1 MSRRVFFRDNEAQGF
16 STYGLLLDTLFRQLK
31 AVGVAG
37 YFPYEYQEDMR
48 CGYAELVSFFGEEFG
63 RLAEQEGDTSNLS
76 ILSKHASLRGLL
88 LEKYRK
94 DNERYLAARNSLSIK
109 SLKKAEE
116 VNEPSWDKLYASAEA
131 EDARREEGIRD
142 SGEGKHDS
150 AVVNSFLAAINGA
163 HAVDDSSAP
172 VYVED
177 DEEPVGGYFSDEDG
191 EYSSELPEDD
201 EDEYDEEDSS
211 ELPDDDEEG
220 EEYNE
225 DSLELPDDDEEDSS
239 ELPEDDDEE
248 YSSEL
253 PDDDDEYS
261 SELLDDDEEDSSELP
276 DDDEYDEDSSEL
288 PEDGDEDYSEL
299 PDDEEDGEDGLSE
312 LPEDDDDE
320 YSSELPDDEEDGE
333 DDFSELPGDDDDE
346 GYSSEL
352 PEDDDEE
359 DSSELPDDDEY
370 DDEDSSEL
378 PDDDDYDE
386 EDSSELP
393 DDDDEYDEDSS
404 ELPDDDDDEY
414 DEDSSELPDDDDEY
428 DEDFSELPADDDDE
442 YDEEDSSELP
452 DDDDED
458 SSELPPDAEAGYSPK
473 LSAERVVPN
482 PRVYVAPVVSN
493 MVVRPSYARG
503 IPGRETQEAV
513 LDMMDRL
520 ANNIKGWFSRL

>member
-31 AVGVAG
+31 TVGVAG

-76 ILSKHASLRGLL
+76 ILSKHVSLRGML

-131 EDARREEGIRD
+131 EDARGEEGIKG
-142 SGEGKHDS
+142 SGEGKPDS

-172 VYVED
+172 AYVED
-177 DEEPVGGYFSDEDG
+177 DEEPVGGYFSDED
-191 EYSSELPEDD
+191 
-201 EDEYDEEDSS
+201 
-211 ELPDDDEEG
+211 
-220 EEYNE
+220 
-225 DSLELPDDDEEDSS
+225 
-239 ELPEDDDEE
+239 EE

-253 PDDDDEYS
+253 PDDDDEEYS
-261 SELLDDDEEDSSELP
+261 SELPEDDDEYSSELPDDDDDGDSSELSE

-288 PEDGDEDYSEL
+288 PEDDEEYGEDSSELPEDDDEYDEDSSEL
-299 PDDEEDGEDGLSE
+299 PDDDEEGYSSELPEDDEDGEDGLSE
-312 LPEDDDDE
+312 FP
-320 YSSELPDDEEDGE
+320 
-333 DDFSELPGDDDDE
+333 DDDDE

-352 PEDDDEE
+352 PEDDDEDSSELPEDDDDE
-359 DSSELPDDDEY
+359 DSSELPADDDDEY

-378 PDDDDYDE
+378 PEDDDDDYD
-386 EDSSELP
+386 
-393 DDDDEYDEDSS
+393 DEDSS
-404 ELPDDDDDEY
+404 ELP
-414 DEDSSELPDDDDEY
+414 
-428 DEDFSELPADDDDE
+428 DDE

-452 DDDDED
+452 DDED
-458 SSELPPDAEAGYSPK
+458 SLELPAGYSSNLPAGRAVSK
-473 LSAERVVPN
+473 

>member
-31 AVGVAG
+31 TVGVAG

-76 ILSKHASLRGLL
+76 ILSKHVSLRGML

-131 EDARREEGIRD
+131 EDARGEEGIED
-142 SGEGKHDS
+142 SGEGKPDS

-172 VYVED
+172 AYVED
-177 DEEPVGGYFSDEDG
+177 DEEPVGGYFSDEDE
-191 EYSSELPEDD
+191 EYP
-201 EDEYDEEDSS
+201 S
-211 ELPDDDEEG
+211 ELPDDD
-220 EEYNE
+220 
-225 DSLELPDDDEEDSS
+225 DD
-239 ELPEDDDEE
+239 E

-253 PDDDDEYS
+253 PDDDDEEYS
-261 SELLDDDEEDSSELP
+261 SELPEDDDEYSSELPDDDDDGDSSELSE

-288 PEDGDEDYSEL
+288 PED
-299 PDDEEDGEDGLSE
+299 DEEYGEDSSE
-312 LPEDDDDE
+312 LPEDDDEYDE
-320 YSSELPDDEEDGE
+320 DSSELPDDDE
-333 DDFSELPGDDDDE
+333 E

-352 PEDDDEE
+352 PEDDEDGEDSLSEFLDDDDDDE
-359 DSSELPDDDEY
+359 DSSELPEDDDDEDSSELPEDDDDEDSSELPADDDDEY

-378 PDDDDYDE
+378 PEDDDDDYDE

-393 DDDDEYDEDSS
+393 DD
-404 ELPDDDDDEY
+404 
-414 DEDSSELPDDDDEY
+414 
-428 DEDFSELPADDDDE
+428 E

-452 DDDDED
+452 DDED
-458 SSELPPDAEAGYSPK
+458 SSELPAGYSSNLPAGRAVSK
-473 LSAERVVPN
+473 

>member
-31 AVGVAG
+31 TVGVAG

-76 ILSKHASLRGLL
+76 ILSKHVSLRGML

-131 EDARREEGIRD
+131 EDARGEEGIKD
-142 SGEGKHDS
+142 SGEGKLDS

-172 VYVED
+172 AYVED
-177 DEEPVGGYFSDEDG
+177 DEEPVGGYFSDEDE
-191 EYSSELPEDD
+191 EY
-201 EDEYDEEDSS
+201 SS
-211 ELPDDDEEG
+211 ELPDDD
-220 EEYNE
+220 
-225 DSLELPDDDEEDSS
+225 DDEYSS
-239 ELPEDDDEE
+239 ELPDDDDEE

-253 PDDDDEYS
+253 PDDDEYS
-261 SELLDDDEEDSSELP
+261 SELSEDDDEYSSELP

-288 PEDGDEDYSEL
+288 PEDEEERYS
-299 PDDEEDGEDGLSE
+299 SE
-312 LPEDDDDE
+312 LPEDD
-320 YSSELPDDEEDGE
+320 EDGE
-333 DDFSELPGDDDDE
+333 DNLSEFPDDE

-352 PEDDDEE
+352 PEDDEGDPSELPEDDDDE
-359 DSSELPDDDEY
+359 DSSELPEDDDDEDSSELPADDDDEY

-378 PDDDDYDE
+378 PEDDDDDYDE

-393 DDDDEYDEDSS
+393 DD
-404 ELPDDDDDEY
+404 
-414 DEDSSELPDDDDEY
+414 
-428 DEDFSELPADDDDE
+428 E

-452 DDDDED
+452 DDED
-458 SSELPPDAEAGYSPK
+458 SSELPAGYSSNLPAGRAVSK
-473 LSAERVVPN
+473 

>member
-31 AVGVAG
+31 TVGVAG

-76 ILSKHASLRGLL
+76 ILSKHVSLRGML

-131 EDARREEGIRD
+131 EDARGEEGIKD
-142 SGEGKHDS
+142 SDEGKPDS

-163 HAVDDSSAP
+163 HAVDASSAP
-172 VYVED
+172 AYVED
-177 DEEPVGGYFSDEDG
+177 DEEPVGGYFSDEDE
-191 EYSSELPEDD
+191 EYSSELPD
-201 EDEYDEEDSS
+201 
-211 ELPDDDEEG
+211 
-220 EEYNE
+220 
-225 DSLELPDDDEEDSS
+225 
-239 ELPEDDDEE
+239 DDDEE

-253 PDDDDEYS
+253 PDDDDEEY
-261 SELLDDDEEDSSELP
+261 SSELP
-276 DDDEYDEDSSEL
+276 DDDDEEYS
-288 PEDGDEDYSEL
+288 SEL
-299 PDDEEDGEDGLSE
+299 PDDDDEEYSSE
-312 LPEDDDDE
+312 LPDDDDDGDSLELSEDDDE
-320 YSSELPDDEEDGE
+320 YSSELPDDDDEDS
-333 DDFSELPGDDDDE
+333 SELPDDDDDE

-352 PEDDDEE
+352 LEDDEGDP
-359 DSSELPDDDEY
+359 SELPED

-378 PDDDDYDE
+378 PEDDEGDPSEFPADDDDDYDE

-393 DDDDEYDEDSS
+393 DDEDSS
-404 ELPDDDDDEY
+404 ELP
-414 DEDSSELPDDDDEY
+414 
-428 DEDFSELPADDDDE
+428 DDE

-452 DDDDED
+452 DDEYDEEDSSELPDDED
-458 SSELPPDAEAGYSPK
+458 SSELPAGYSSNLP
-473 LSAERVVPN
+473 AGRVVSK
-482 PRVYVAPVVSN
+482 PRVYAAPVVSN

>member
-31 AVGVAG
+31 TVGVAG

-63 RLAEQEGDTSNLS
+63 RLAEQEGDASNLS
-76 ILSKHASLRGLL
+76 ILSKHVSLRGML

-131 EDARREEGIRD
+131 EDARGEEGIKG
-142 SGEGKHDS
+142 SGEGKPDS

-172 VYVED
+172 AYVED
-177 DEEPVGGYFSDEDG
+177 DEEPVGGYFSDEDE
-191 EYSSELPEDD
+191 EYSSELPD
-201 EDEYDEEDSS
+201 
-211 ELPDDDEEG
+211 
-220 EEYNE
+220 
-225 DSLELPDDDEEDSS
+225 
-239 ELPEDDDEE
+239 DDDEE

-253 PDDDDEYS
+253 PDDDDEEYS
-261 SELLDDDEEDSSELP
+261 SELPDDDDEEYSSELPEDDDEYSSELPDDDEDSSELSE

-288 PEDGDEDYSEL
+288 PEDDDEYDEDSSEL
-299 PDDEEDGEDGLSE
+299 LEDDEEGYSSE
-312 LPEDDDDE
+312 LPEDD
-320 YSSELPDDEEDGE
+320 EDGE
-333 DDFSELPGDDDDE
+333 DDLSEFPDDDDDE

-352 PEDDDEE
+352 PEDDDEDSSELPEDDDDE
-359 DSSELPDDDEY
+359 DSSELPADDDDEY

-378 PDDDDYDE
+378 PEDDDDDYDE

-393 DDDDEYDEDSS
+393 DD
-404 ELPDDDDDEY
+404 
-414 DEDSSELPDDDDEY
+414 
-428 DEDFSELPADDDDE
+428 E

-452 DDDDED
+452 DDED
-458 SSELPPDAEAGYSPK
+458 SSELPAGYSSNLP
-473 LSAERVVPN
+473 AGRVVSK
-482 PRVYVAPVVSN
+482 PRVYAAPVVSN

>member
-31 AVGVAG
+31 TVGVAG

-76 ILSKHASLRGLL
+76 ILSKHVSLRGML

-131 EDARREEGIRD
+131 EDARGEEGIED
-142 SGEGKHDS
+142 SGEGKPDS

-172 VYVED
+172 AYVED
-177 DEEPVGGYFSDEDG
+177 DEEPVGGYFSDED
-191 EYSSELPEDD
+191 
-201 EDEYDEEDSS
+201 
-211 ELPDDDEEG
+211 
-220 EEYNE
+220 
-225 DSLELPDDDEEDSS
+225 
-239 ELPEDDDEE
+239 EE

-253 PDDDDEYS
+253 PDDDDDEYS
-261 SELLDDDEEDSSELP
+261 SELPDDDDEEYSSELPEDDDEYSSELPDDDDDGDSSELSE

-288 PEDGDEDYSEL
+288 PEDDEEYGEDSSELPEDDDEYDEDSSEL
-299 PDDEEDGEDGLSE
+299 PDDDEEGYSSELPEDDEDGEDGLSE
-312 LPEDDDDE
+312 FP
-320 YSSELPDDEEDGE
+320 
-333 DDFSELPGDDDDE
+333 DDDDE

-352 PEDDDEE
+352 PEDDDEDSSELPEDDDDE
-359 DSSELPDDDEY
+359 DSSELPADDDDEY

-378 PDDDDYDE
+378 PEDDDDDYDE

-393 DDDDEYDEDSS
+393 DD
-404 ELPDDDDDEY
+404 
-414 DEDSSELPDDDDEY
+414 
-428 DEDFSELPADDDDE
+428 E

-452 DDDDED
+452 DDED
-458 SSELPPDAEAGYSPK
+458 SSELPAGYSSNLPAGRAVSK
-473 LSAERVVPN
+473 

>member
-1 MSRRVFFRDNEAQGF
+1 MSRRVFSRDNEAQGF

-109 SLKKAEE
+109 SLKRAEE

-142 SGEGKHDS
+142 SGEGKPDS

-177 DEEPVGGYFSDEDG
+177 DEEPVGGYFSDEDE

-201 EDEYDEEDSS
+201 EDEYDEDSS
-211 ELPDDDEEG
+211 
-220 EEYNE
+220 
-225 DSLELPDDDEEDSS
+225 ELPDDDEEDSS

-288 PEDGDEDYSEL
+288 PEDDDEDYSEL

-312 LPEDDDDE
+312 LPD
-320 YSSELPDDEEDGE
+320 
-333 DDFSELPGDDDDE
+333 DDDDE

-352 PEDDDEE
+352 PDDDDEE

-393 DDDDEYDEDSS
+393 DDDEYDEDSS
-404 ELPDDDDDEY
+404 ELPD
-414 DEDSSELPDDDDEY
+414 
-428 DEDFSELPADDDDE
+428 DDDDE

-452 DDDDED
+452 DDDDEG
-458 SSELPPDAEAGYSPK
+458 SSELPANGKAGYSPN
-473 LSAERVVPN
+473 LPADRVVPN

>member
-31 AVGVAG
+31 TVGVAG

-76 ILSKHASLRGLL
+76 ILSKHVSLRGML

-131 EDARREEGIRD
+131 EDARGEEGIKG
-142 SGEGKHDS
+142 SGEGKPDS

-172 VYVED
+172 AYVED
-177 DEEPVGGYFSDEDG
+177 DEEPVGVYFSDEDE
-191 EYSSELPEDD
+191 EYSSELPD
-201 EDEYDEEDSS
+201 
-211 ELPDDDEEG
+211 
-220 EEYNE
+220 
-225 DSLELPDDDEEDSS
+225 
-239 ELPEDDDEE
+239 DDDEE

-253 PDDDDEYS
+253 PDDDDDEYS
-261 SELLDDDEEDSSELP
+261 SELPEDDDEYSSELPDDDEDSSELSE

-288 PEDGDEDYSEL
+288 PEDDDEYDEDSSEL
-299 PDDEEDGEDGLSE
+299 PDDDEEGYSSELPEDDEDGKDGLSEFPDNDDDEGYSSELLEDDEGDPSE
-312 LPEDDDDE
+312 LPEDDD
-320 YSSELPDDEEDGE
+320 ED
-333 DDFSELPGDDDDE
+333 
-346 GYSSEL
+346 SSEL

-359 DSSELPDDDEY
+359 DSSEFPADDDDEY

-378 PDDDDYDE
+378 PEDDDDDYDE

-393 DDDDEYDEDSS
+393 DD
-404 ELPDDDDDEY
+404 
-414 DEDSSELPDDDDEY
+414 
-428 DEDFSELPADDDDE
+428 E

-452 DDDDED
+452 DDED
-458 SSELPPDAEAGYSPK
+458 SSELPAGYSSNLP
-473 LSAERVVPN
+473 AGRVVSK
-482 PRVYVAPVVSN
+482 PRVYAAPVVSN

>member
-31 AVGVAG
+31 TVGVAG

-76 ILSKHASLRGLL
+76 ILSKHVSLRGML

-131 EDARREEGIRD
+131 EDARGEEGIKG
-142 SGEGKHDS
+142 SGEGKPDS

-172 VYVED
+172 AYVED
-177 DEEPVGGYFSDEDG
+177 DEEPVGGYFSDEDE
-191 EYSSELPEDD
+191 EYSSELPD
-201 EDEYDEEDSS
+201 
-211 ELPDDDEEG
+211 
-220 EEYNE
+220 
-225 DSLELPDDDEEDSS
+225 
-239 ELPEDDDEE
+239 DDDEE

-253 PDDDDEYS
+253 PDDDDDDDEYS
-261 SELLDDDEEDSSELP
+261 SELPDDDEYSSELSEDDDEYSSELP

-288 PEDGDEDYSEL
+288 PEDEEEGYS
-299 PDDEEDGEDGLSE
+299 SE
-312 LPEDDDDE
+312 LPEDD
-320 YSSELPDDEEDGE
+320 EDGE
-333 DDFSELPGDDDDE
+333 GSLSEFPDDDDDE

-352 PEDDDEE
+352 PEDDEGDPSELPEDGDE
-359 DSSELPDDDEY
+359 DSSELPEDDDDEDSSELPADDDDEY

-378 PDDDDYDE
+378 PE
-386 EDSSELP
+386 
-393 DDDDEYDEDSS
+393 
-404 ELPDDDDDEY
+404 
-414 DEDSSELPDDDDEY
+414 
-428 DEDFSELPADDDDE
+428 DDDE

-452 DDDDED
+452 DDEYDEEDSSELPDDED
-458 SSELPPDAEAGYSPK
+458 SSELPAGYSSNPPAGRAVSK
-473 LSAERVVPN
+473 
-482 PRVYVAPVVSN
+482 PRVYAAPVVSN

>member
-31 AVGVAG
+31 TVGVAG

-63 RLAEQEGDTSNLS
+63 RFAEQEGDTSNLS
-76 ILSKHASLRGLL
+76 ILSKHVSLRGML

-131 EDARREEGIRD
+131 EDARGEEGIKG
-142 SGEGKHDS
+142 SGEGKPDS

-172 VYVED
+172 AYVED
-177 DEEPVGGYFSDEDG
+177 DEEPVGGYFSDEDE
-191 EYSSELPEDD
+191 EY
-201 EDEYDEEDSS
+201 SS
-211 ELPDDDEEG
+211 ELPDDDD
-220 EEYNE
+220 EEY
-225 DSLELPDDDEEDSS
+225 SS
-239 ELPEDDDEE
+239 ELPDDDDEE

-261 SELLDDDEEDSSELP
+261 SELPDDDEDSSELSE

-288 PEDGDEDYSEL
+288 PEDDDEYDEDSSEL
-299 PDDEEDGEDGLSE
+299 PDDDEEGCSSELPEDDEDGKDGLSEFPDNDDDEGYSSELLEDDEGDPSE
-312 LPEDDDDE
+312 LPEDDD
-320 YSSELPDDEEDGE
+320 ED
-333 DDFSELPGDDDDE
+333 
-346 GYSSEL
+346 SSEL

-359 DSSELPDDDEY
+359 DSSELPADDDDEY

-378 PDDDDYDE
+378 PEDDDDDYDE

-393 DDDDEYDEDSS
+393 DD
-404 ELPDDDDDEY
+404 
-414 DEDSSELPDDDDEY
+414 
-428 DEDFSELPADDDDE
+428 E

-452 DDDDED
+452 DDED
-458 SSELPPDAEAGYSPK
+458 SSELPAGYSSNLP
-473 LSAERVVPN
+473 AGRVVSK
-482 PRVYVAPVVSN
+482 PRVYAAPVVSN

>member
-31 AVGVAG
+31 TVGVAG

-76 ILSKHASLRGLL
+76 ILSKHVSLRGML

-131 EDARREEGIRD
+131 EDARGEEGIKD
-142 SGEGKHDS
+142 SYEGKPDS

-172 VYVED
+172 AYVED
-177 DEEPVGGYFSDEDG
+177 DEEPVGGYFSDEDEEYSSELPDDDDAEYSSELPDDDDDEYSSELPEDDD

-201 EDEYDEEDSS
+201 EDG
-211 ELPDDDEEG
+211 EG
-220 EEYNE
+220 
-225 DSLELPDDDEEDSS
+225 S
-239 ELPEDDDEE
+239 
-248 YSSEL
+248 
-253 PDDDDEYS
+253 
-261 SELLDDDEEDSSELP
+261 
-276 DDDEYDEDSSEL
+276 
-288 PEDGDEDYSEL
+288 
-299 PDDEEDGEDGLSE
+299 LSE
-312 LPEDDDDE
+312 F
-320 YSSELPDDEEDGE
+320 PD
-333 DDFSELPGDDDDE
+333 DDDDE

-352 PEDDDEE
+352 PEDDEGDPSELPEDGDEDSSELPEDDDDEDSSEFPADDDDEYDEE

-378 PDDDDYDE
+378 PE
-386 EDSSELP
+386 
-393 DDDDEYDEDSS
+393 DDDDEYDDEDSS
-404 ELPDDDDDEY
+404 ELPE
-414 DEDSSELPDDDDEY
+414 
-428 DEDFSELPADDDDE
+428 DDDDE

-452 DDDDED
+452 DDEYDEEDSSELPDDED
-458 SSELPPDAEAGYSPK
+458 SSELPAGYSSNLPAGRAVSK
-473 LSAERVVPN
+473 

>member
-1 MSRRVFFRDNEAQGF
+1 MSRRVFFRDSEAQGF

-142 SGEGKHDS
+142 SGEGKPDS

-177 DEEPVGGYFSDEDG
+177 DEEPVGGYFSDEDE
-191 EYSSELPEDD
+191 EYPSELPDD
-201 EDEYDEEDSS
+201 DDDEYDEDSS
-211 ELPDDDEEG
+211 ELPDDDEED

-239 ELPEDDDEE
+239 ELPEDDDEEYSSELPDDDDEE

-288 PEDGDEDYSEL
+288 PEDDDEDYSEL

-312 LPEDDDDE
+312 LP
-320 YSSELPDDEEDGE
+320 
-333 DDFSELPGDDDDE
+333 DDDDE

-352 PEDDDEE
+352 PDDDDEE

-393 DDDDEYDEDSS
+393 DDDD
-404 ELPDDDDDEY
+404 DEY
-414 DEDSSELPDDDDEY
+414 DEDSSELPDDDEY
-428 DEDFSELPADDDDE
+428 DEDFSELPTDDDDE

-458 SSELPPDAEAGYSPK
+458 SSELPAGYSPN
-473 LSAERVVPN
+473 LPADRVVPK
-482 PRVYVAPVVSN
+482 PSVYVAPVVSN

>member
-31 AVGVAG
+31 TVGVAG

-76 ILSKHASLRGLL
+76 ILSKHVSLRGML

-131 EDARREEGIRD
+131 EDARGEEGIKG
-142 SGEGKHDS
+142 SGEGKPDS

-172 VYVED
+172 AYVED
-177 DEEPVGGYFSDEDG
+177 DEEPVGGYFSDED
-191 EYSSELPEDD
+191 
-201 EDEYDEEDSS
+201 
-211 ELPDDDEEG
+211 
-220 EEYNE
+220 
-225 DSLELPDDDEEDSS
+225 
-239 ELPEDDDEE
+239 EE

-253 PDDDDEYS
+253 PDDDDDEYS
-261 SELLDDDEEDSSELP
+261 SELPDDDDDDDEYSSELSEDDDEYSSELP

-288 PEDGDEDYSEL
+288 PEDEEEGYS
-299 PDDEEDGEDGLSE
+299 SE
-312 LPEDDDDE
+312 LPEDD
-320 YSSELPDDEEDGE
+320 EDGE
-333 DDFSELPGDDDDE
+333 DNLSEFPDDDDE

-352 PEDDDEE
+352 PEDDEGDPSELPEDDDE
-359 DSSELPDDDEY
+359 DSSELPEDDDDEDSSELPADDDDEY

-378 PDDDDYDE
+378 PEDDDDDYDE
-386 EDSSELP
+386 EDSSEFP
-393 DDDDEYDEDSS
+393 E
-404 ELPDDDDDEY
+404 
-414 DEDSSELPDDDDEY
+414 
-428 DEDFSELPADDDDE
+428 DDDE

-452 DDDDED
+452 DDEYDEED
-458 SSELPPDAEAGYSPK
+458 SSELPDDEDSSGLPAGYSSNLPAGRAVSK
-473 LSAERVVPN
+473 
-482 PRVYVAPVVSN
+482 PRVYAAPVVSN

>member
-1 MSRRVFFRDNEAQGF
+1 MSRRVFFRDSEAQGF

-48 CGYAELVSFFGEEFG
+48 CGYAELVSFFGEGFG

-142 SGEGKHDS
+142 SGEGKPDS

-177 DEEPVGGYFSDEDG
+177 DEEPVGGYFSDEDE
-191 EYSSELPEDD
+191 EYP
-201 EDEYDEEDSS
+201 S
-211 ELPDDDEEG
+211 ELPDD
-220 EEYNE
+220 
-225 DSLELPDDDEEDSS
+225 
-239 ELPEDDDEE
+239 DDDEE

-253 PDDDDEYS
+253 PDDDE
-261 SELLDDDEEDSSELP
+261 DEEYSSELP
-276 DDDEYDEDSSEL
+276 DDDEDEEYS
-288 PEDGDEDYSEL
+288 SEL
-299 PDDEEDGEDGLSE
+299 PDDDEGE
-312 LPEDDDDE
+312 E

-333 DDFSELPGDDDDE
+333 GGLSELPDDDDDDE
-346 GYSSEL
+346 YSSEL
-352 PEDDDEE
+352 PEDDEE
-359 DSSELPDDDEY
+359 DS
-370 DDEDSSEL
+370 
-378 PDDDDYDE
+378 
-386 EDSSELP
+386 
-393 DDDDEYDEDSS
+393 
-404 ELPDDDDDEY
+404 
-414 DEDSSELPDDDDEY
+414 
-428 DEDFSELPADDDDE
+428 SELPADDDDE

-452 DDDDED
+452 ADEEYDEEDSSELPADDDDDYDED
-458 SSELPPDAEAGYSPK
+458 SSELPDDDDDEYDEDPSELPGDDEYDEDLSELPADDDDEYDEDSSELPDDDEEDSSELPANGKAGYSPK

-482 PRVYVAPVVSN
+482 PSVYVAPVVSN

>member
-1 MSRRVFFRDNEAQGF
+1 MSRRVFFGDNEAQGF

-31 AVGVAG
+31 AAGVAG

-48 CGYAELVSFFGEEFG
+48 CGYAELVSFFGEGFG

-142 SGEGKHDS
+142 SGEGKPDS

-177 DEEPVGGYFSDEDG
+177 DEEPVSGYFSDEDEEYSSELPDDDDYDDEDSSELPEDDDGEEDG
-191 EYSSELPEDD
+191 EYSSELPD
-201 EDEYDEEDSS
+201 
-211 ELPDDDEEG
+211 DDDE
-220 EEYNE
+220 Y
-225 DSLELPDDDEEDSS
+225 SS

-253 PDDDDEYS
+253 PE
-261 SELLDDDEEDSSELP
+261 DDDEE
-276 DDDEYDEDSSEL
+276 
-288 PEDGDEDYSEL
+288 YS
-299 PDDEEDGEDGLSE
+299 SE
-312 LPEDDDDE
+312 LPEDDDEGDP
-320 YSSELPDDEEDGE
+320 SELPDDEEDGE
-333 DDFSELPGDDDDE
+333 DDFSELPDDDDE

-359 DSSELPDDDEY
+359 DPSELPADDDE
-370 DDEDSSEL
+370 
-378 PDDDDYDE
+378 
-386 EDSSELP
+386 
-393 DDDDEYDEDSS
+393 
-404 ELPDDDDDEY
+404 
-414 DEDSSELPDDDDEY
+414 
-428 DEDFSELPADDDDE
+428 EDFSELPADDDDE

-452 DDDDED
+452 EDDEYDEDSSELPDDDDYDDED
-458 SSELPPDAEAGYSPK
+458 SSELPDDDDEYDEEDSSELPDDDEDDFSELSADNEAGYSPK

-482 PRVYVAPVVSN
+482 PSVYVAPVVSN

>member
-31 AVGVAG
+31 TVGVAG

-76 ILSKHASLRGLL
+76 ILSKHVSLRGML

-131 EDARREEGIRD
+131 EDARGEEGIKD
-142 SGEGKHDS
+142 SYEGKPDS

-172 VYVED
+172 AYVED
-177 DEEPVGGYFSDEDG
+177 DEEPVGGYFSDEDE
-191 EYSSELPEDD
+191 EY
-201 EDEYDEEDSS
+201 SS
-211 ELPDDDEEG
+211 ELPDDDDA
-220 EEYNE
+220 EY
-225 DSLELPDDDEEDSS
+225 SSELPDDDDDDDEYSS
-239 ELPEDDDEE
+239 ELPDDDDEEYSSELPDDDDDDDE

-261 SELLDDDEEDSSELP
+261 SEFP
-276 DDDEYDEDSSEL
+276 D
-288 PEDGDEDYSEL
+288 
-299 PDDEEDGEDGLSE
+299 
-312 LPEDDDDE
+312 DDDDE
-320 YSSELPDDEEDGE
+320 YSSELPEDDDEYSSELPEDDEDGE
-333 DDFSELPGDDDDE
+333 GSLSEFPDDDDDGEGSLSEFPDDDDDE

-352 PEDDDEE
+352 PEDDEGDP
-359 DSSELPDDDEY
+359 SELPEDG
-370 DDEDSSEL
+370 DEDSSEL
-378 PDDDDYDE
+378 PE
-386 EDSSELP
+386 
-393 DDDDEYDEDSS
+393 DDDDEDS
-404 ELPDDDDDEY
+404 
-414 DEDSSELPDDDDEY
+414 
-428 DEDFSELPADDDDE
+428 SELPADDDDE

-452 DDDDED
+452 DDEYDDED
-458 SSELPPDAEAGYSPK
+458 SSELPEDDDDEYDDEDSSELPEDDDDEYDEEDSSELPDDEYDEEDSSELPDDEDSSELSAGYSSNLPAGRAVSK
-473 LSAERVVPN
+473 

>member
-31 AVGVAG
+31 TVGVAG

-76 ILSKHASLRGLL
+76 ILSKHVSLRGML

-131 EDARREEGIRD
+131 EDARGEEGIKD
-142 SGEGKHDS
+142 SYEGKPDS

-172 VYVED
+172 AYVED
-177 DEEPVGGYFSDEDG
+177 DEEPVGGYFSDEDE
-191 EYSSELPEDD
+191 EY
-201 EDEYDEEDSS
+201 SS
-211 ELPDDDEEG
+211 ELPDDDDA
-220 EEYNE
+220 EY
-225 DSLELPDDDEEDSS
+225 SS
-239 ELPEDDDEE
+239 ELPDDDDEE

-253 PDDDDEYS
+253 PDDDEYP
-261 SELLDDDEEDSSELP
+261 SELSEDDDEYSSELP

-288 PEDGDEDYSEL
+288 PEDEEEGYS
-299 PDDEEDGEDGLSE
+299 SE
-312 LPEDDDDE
+312 LPEDD
-320 YSSELPDDEEDGE
+320 EDGE
-333 DDFSELPGDDDDE
+333 DNLSEFPDDDDE

-352 PEDDDEE
+352 PEDDEGDPSELPEDDDE
-359 DSSELPDDDEY
+359 DSSELPEDDDDEDSSELPADDDDEY

-378 PDDDDYDE
+378 PA
-386 EDSSELP
+386 
-393 DDDDEYDEDSS
+393 DDDDEYDDEDSS
-404 ELPDDDDDEY
+404 ELPE
-414 DEDSSELPDDDDEY
+414 
-428 DEDFSELPADDDDE
+428 DDDDE

-452 DDDDED
+452 DDED
-458 SSELPPDAEAGYSPK
+458 SSELPAGYSSNLP
-473 LSAERVVPN
+473 AGRVVSK
-482 PRVYVAPVVSN
+482 PRVYAAPVVSN

>member
-31 AVGVAG
+31 TVGVAG
-37 YFPYEYQEDMR
+37 YFPYEYQEGMR

-76 ILSKHASLRGLL
+76 ILSKHVSLRGML

-131 EDARREEGIRD
+131 EDARGEEGIKG
-142 SGEGKHDS
+142 SGEGKPDS

-172 VYVED
+172 AYVED
-177 DEEPVGGYFSDEDG
+177 DEEPVGGYFSDEDE
-191 EYSSELPEDD
+191 EYSSELPD
-201 EDEYDEEDSS
+201 
-211 ELPDDDEEG
+211 
-220 EEYNE
+220 
-225 DSLELPDDDEEDSS
+225 
-239 ELPEDDDEE
+239 DDDEE

-253 PDDDDEYS
+253 PDDDDEEYS
-261 SELLDDDEEDSSELP
+261 SELPEDDEEYSSELP

-288 PEDGDEDYSEL
+288 PEDDDEYDEDS
-299 PDDEEDGEDGLSE
+299 SE
-312 LPEDDDDE
+312 LPEDDDEDSSELPEDDEDGEGSLSEFPDDDDDDE
-320 YSSELPDDEEDGE
+320 YSSELPEDDEGDPSELPEDDDGE
-333 DDFSELPGDDDDE
+333 D
-346 GYSSEL
+346 SSEL
-352 PEDDDEE
+352 PEDDDDE
-359 DSSELPDDDEY
+359 DSSELPADDDDEY

-378 PDDDDYDE
+378 PDD

-393 DDDDEYDEDSS
+393 DDEDSSELPADEDSS
-404 ELPDDDDDEY
+404 ELP
-414 DEDSSELPDDDDEY
+414 
-428 DEDFSELPADDDDE
+428 
-442 YDEEDSSELP
+442 
-452 DDDDED
+452 
-458 SSELPPDAEAGYSPK
+458 AGYSSNLP
-473 LSAERVVPN
+473 AGRVVSK
-482 PRVYVAPVVSN
+482 PRVYAAPVVSN

>member
-31 AVGVAG
+31 TVGVAG

-76 ILSKHASLRGLL
+76 ILSKHVSLRGML

-131 EDARREEGIRD
+131 EDARGEEGIKD
-142 SGEGKHDS
+142 SGEGKPDS

-172 VYVED
+172 AYVED
-177 DEEPVGGYFSDEDG
+177 DEEPVGGYFSDEDE
-191 EYSSELPEDD
+191 EY
-201 EDEYDEEDSS
+201 SS
-211 ELPDDDEEG
+211 ELPDDDDA
-220 EEYNE
+220 EY
-225 DSLELPDDDEEDSS
+225 SS
-239 ELPEDDDEE
+239 ELPDDDDEE

-253 PDDDDEYS
+253 PDDDDDEYS
-261 SELLDDDEEDSSELP
+261 SELPDDDDDGDSLELSEDDDEYSSELPDDDDDDEYSSELP

-288 PEDGDEDYSEL
+288 PED
-299 PDDEEDGEDGLSE
+299 DEEGYSSE
-312 LPEDDDDE
+312 LPEDD
-320 YSSELPDDEEDGE
+320 EDGK
-333 DDFSELPGDDDDE
+333 DGLSEFPDNDDDE

-352 PEDDDEE
+352 PEDDEGDPSELPEDDDEDSLELPEDDDEE
-359 DSSELPDDDEY
+359 DS
-370 DDEDSSEL
+370 
-378 PDDDDYDE
+378 
-386 EDSSELP
+386 
-393 DDDDEYDEDSS
+393 
-404 ELPDDDDDEY
+404 
-414 DEDSSELPDDDDEY
+414 
-428 DEDFSELPADDDDE
+428 SELPADDDDE

-452 DDDDED
+452 DDEYDEEDSSELPEDDDDDYDEEDSSELPEDDDDDYDEEDSSELPDDED
-458 SSELPPDAEAGYSPK
+458 SSELPAGYSSNLP
-473 LSAERVVPN
+473 AGRVVSK
-482 PRVYVAPVVSN
+482 PRVYAAPVVSN

>member
-31 AVGVAG
+31 TVGVAG

-76 ILSKHASLRGLL
+76 ILSKHVSLRGML

-131 EDARREEGIRD
+131 EDARGEEGIKG
-142 SGEGKHDS
+142 SGEGKPDS

-172 VYVED
+172 AYVED
-177 DEEPVGGYFSDEDG
+177 DEEPVGGYFSDEDE
-191 EYSSELPEDD
+191 EY
-201 EDEYDEEDSS
+201 SS
-211 ELPDDDEEG
+211 ELPDDDDD
-220 EEYNE
+220 EY
-225 DSLELPDDDEEDSS
+225 SSELPDDD
-239 ELPEDDDEE
+239 DDE

-261 SELLDDDEEDSSELP
+261 SELPDDDEDSSELSEDDDEYDEDSSELP
-276 DDDEYDEDSSEL
+276 EDDDEYDEDSSEL
-288 PEDGDEDYSEL
+288 PEDGEEGYSSEL
-299 PDDEEDGEDGLSE
+299 PEDDEDGKDGLSEFPDNDDDEGYSSELLEDDEGDPSE
-312 LPEDDDDE
+312 LPEDDD
-320 YSSELPDDEEDGE
+320 ED
-333 DDFSELPGDDDDE
+333 
-346 GYSSEL
+346 SSEL

-359 DSSELPDDDEY
+359 DSSELPADDDDEY

-378 PDDDDYDE
+378 PEDDDDDYDE

-393 DDDDEYDEDSS
+393 DD
-404 ELPDDDDDEY
+404 
-414 DEDSSELPDDDDEY
+414 
-428 DEDFSELPADDDDE
+428 E

-452 DDDDED
+452 DDED
-458 SSELPPDAEAGYSPK
+458 SSELPAGYSSNLP
-473 LSAERVVPN
+473 AGRVVSK
-482 PRVYVAPVVSN
+482 PRVYAAPVVSN

>member
-31 AVGVAG
+31 TVGVAG

-172 VYVED
+172 AYVED
-177 DEEPVGGYFSDEDG
+177 DEEPVGGYFSDEDE

-211 ELPDDDEEG
+211 ELPDDDE
-220 EEYNE
+220 Y
-225 DSLELPDDDEEDSS
+225 DEDSS

-261 SELLDDDEEDSSELP
+261 SELLDDEDSSKLP
-276 DDDEYDEDSSEL
+276 DDDEYDEDSLEL
-288 PEDGDEDYSEL
+288 PEDDDEGYSSEL

-312 LPEDDDDE
+312 LPD
-320 YSSELPDDEEDGE
+320 
-333 DDFSELPGDDDDE
+333 DDDDE

-359 DSSELPDDDEY
+359 DSSEIPDDDDYDEEDSSELPDDEY
-370 DDEDSSEL
+370 DEDSSEL
-378 PDDDDYDE
+378 PADDDDEYDEDSSELPADDDDDYDEDSSELPDDDDDDYDE

-393 DDDDEYDEDSS
+393 DDDDEG
-404 ELPDDDDDEY
+404 
-414 DEDSSELPDDDDEY
+414 
-428 DEDFSELPADDDDE
+428 
-442 YDEEDSSELP
+442 
-452 DDDDED
+452 
-458 SSELPPDAEAGYSPK
+458 SSELPPDAKAGYSPN
-473 LSAERVVPN
+473 LPADRVVPK
-482 PRVYVAPVVSN
+482 PSVYVAPVVSN

>member
-31 AVGVAG
+31 TVGVAG

-76 ILSKHASLRGLL
+76 ILSKHVSLRGML

-131 EDARREEGIRD
+131 EDARGEEGIKG
-142 SGEGKHDS
+142 SGEGKPDS

-172 VYVED
+172 AYVED
-177 DEEPVGGYFSDEDG
+177 DEEPVGGYFSDEDE
-191 EYSSELPEDD
+191 EYSSELPD
-201 EDEYDEEDSS
+201 
-211 ELPDDDEEG
+211 
-220 EEYNE
+220 
-225 DSLELPDDDEEDSS
+225 
-239 ELPEDDDEE
+239 DDDEE

-253 PDDDDEYS
+253 PDDDDDEYS
-261 SELLDDDEEDSSELP
+261 SELPEDDDEYSSELPDDDGDSSELSE

-288 PEDGDEDYSEL
+288 PE
-299 PDDEEDGEDGLSE
+299 
-312 LPEDDDDE
+312 
-320 YSSELPDDEEDGE
+320 
-333 DDFSELPGDDDDE
+333 
-346 GYSSEL
+346 
-352 PEDDDEE
+352 
-359 DSSELPDDDEY
+359 
-370 DDEDSSEL
+370 
-378 PDDDDYDE
+378 
-386 EDSSELP
+386 
-393 DDDDEYDEDSS
+393 DDDEYDEDSS
-404 ELPDDDDDEY
+404 ELPDDDDDEGY
-414 DEDSSELPDDDDEY
+414 SSELPEDDEDGEDSLSEFPDDDDDEGYSSELPEDDDEDSSELPEDDDEEDSSELPADDDDEY
-428 DEDFSELPADDDDE
+428 DDEDSSELPEDDDDE

-452 DDDDED
+452 EDED
-458 SSELPPDAEAGYSPK
+458 SSELPAGYSSNFP
-473 LSAERVVPN
+473 AGRVVSK
-482 PRVYVAPVVSN
+482 PRVYAAPVVSN

>member
-31 AVGVAG
+31 TVGVAG

-63 RLAEQEGDTSNLS
+63 RLAEQEGDTSTLS
-76 ILSKHASLRGLL
+76 ILSKHVSLRGML

-94 DNERYLAARNSLSIK
+94 DIERYLAARNSLSIK

-131 EDARREEGIRD
+131 EDARGEEGIKG
-142 SGEGKHDS
+142 SGEGKPDS

-172 VYVED
+172 AYVED
-177 DEEPVGGYFSDEDG
+177 DEEPVGGYFSDEDE
-191 EYSSELPEDD
+191 EYSSELPD
-201 EDEYDEEDSS
+201 
-211 ELPDDDEEG
+211 
-220 EEYNE
+220 
-225 DSLELPDDDEEDSS
+225 
-239 ELPEDDDEE
+239 DDDEE

-253 PDDDDEYS
+253 PDDDDDEYS
-261 SELLDDDEEDSSELP
+261 SELPEDDDEYSSELPDDDEDSSELSE

-288 PEDGDEDYSEL
+288 PEDDDEYDEDSSEL
-299 PDDEEDGEDGLSE
+299 PDDDEEGYSSELPEDDEDGEDGLSE
-312 LPEDDDDE
+312 FP
-320 YSSELPDDEEDGE
+320 
-333 DDFSELPGDDDDE
+333 DDDDE

-352 PEDDDEE
+352 PEDDDE
-359 DSSELPDDDEY
+359 DSSELPEDD

-378 PDDDDYDE
+378 PA
-386 EDSSELP
+386 
-393 DDDDEYDEDSS
+393 DDDDEYYDEDSS
-404 ELPDDDDDEY
+404 ELP
-414 DEDSSELPDDDDEY
+414 
-428 DEDFSELPADDDDE
+428 DDE

-452 DDDDED
+452 DDED
-458 SSELPPDAEAGYSPK
+458 SSELPAGYSSNLPAGRAVPK
-473 LSAERVVPN
+473 
-482 PRVYVAPVVSN
+482 PRVYAAPVVSN

>member
-1 MSRRVFFRDNEAQGF
+1 MSRRVFFRDSEAQGF

-48 CGYAELVSFFGEEFG
+48 CGYAELVSFFGEGFG

-142 SGEGKHDS
+142 SGEGKPDS

-177 DEEPVGGYFSDEDG
+177 DEEPVGGYFSDEDE
-191 EYSSELPEDD
+191 EYP
-201 EDEYDEEDSS
+201 S
-211 ELPDDDEEG
+211 ELPDD
-220 EEYNE
+220 
-225 DSLELPDDDEEDSS
+225 
-239 ELPEDDDEE
+239 DDDEE

-253 PDDDDEYS
+253 PDDDE
-261 SELLDDDEEDSSELP
+261 DEEYSSELP
-276 DDDEYDEDSSEL
+276 DDDE
-288 PEDGDEDYSEL
+288 
-299 PDDEEDGEDGLSE
+299 GE
-312 LPEDDDDE
+312 E

-333 DDFSELPGDDDDE
+333 GGLSELPDDDDDDE
-346 GYSSEL
+346 YSSEL
-352 PEDDDEE
+352 PEDDEE
-359 DSSELPDDDEY
+359 DS
-370 DDEDSSEL
+370 
-378 PDDDDYDE
+378 
-386 EDSSELP
+386 
-393 DDDDEYDEDSS
+393 
-404 ELPDDDDDEY
+404 
-414 DEDSSELPDDDDEY
+414 
-428 DEDFSELPADDDDE
+428 SELPADDDDE

-452 DDDDED
+452 ADEEYDEEDSSELPADDDDDYDED
-458 SSELPPDAEAGYSPK
+458 SSELPDDDDDEYDEDPSELPGDDEYDEDLSELPADDDDEYDEDSSELPDDDEEDSSELPANGKAGYSPK

-482 PRVYVAPVVSN
+482 PSVYVAPVVSN

>member
-31 AVGVAG
+31 TVGVAG

-76 ILSKHASLRGLL
+76 ILSKHVSLRGML

-131 EDARREEGIRD
+131 EDARGEEGIKD
-142 SGEGKHDS
+142 YGEGKPDS

-172 VYVED
+172 AYVED
-177 DEEPVGGYFSDEDG
+177 DEEPVGGYFSDEDE
-191 EYSSELPEDD
+191 EYSSELPD
-201 EDEYDEEDSS
+201 
-211 ELPDDDEEG
+211 
-220 EEYNE
+220 
-225 DSLELPDDDEEDSS
+225 
-239 ELPEDDDEE
+239 DDDEE

-253 PDDDDEYS
+253 PDDDDDEYS
-261 SELLDDDEEDSSELP
+261 SELPEDDDEYSSELPDDDEDSSELSE

-288 PEDGDEDYSEL
+288 PEDDDEDSSEL
-299 PDDEEDGEDGLSE
+299 PEDDEDGKDGLSEFPDNDDDGGYSSELLEDDEGDPSE
-312 LPEDDDDE
+312 LPEDDD
-320 YSSELPDDEEDGE
+320 ED
-333 DDFSELPGDDDDE
+333 
-346 GYSSEL
+346 SSEL

-359 DSSELPDDDEY
+359 DSSELPADDDDEY

-378 PDDDDYDE
+378 PEDDDDDYDE

-393 DDDDEYDEDSS
+393 DD
-404 ELPDDDDDEY
+404 
-414 DEDSSELPDDDDEY
+414 
-428 DEDFSELPADDDDE
+428 E

-452 DDDDED
+452 DDED
-458 SSELPPDAEAGYSPK
+458 SSELPAGYSSNLP
-473 LSAERVVPN
+473 AGRVVSK
-482 PRVYVAPVVSN
+482 PRVYAAPVVSN

>member
-31 AVGVAG
+31 TVGVAG

-76 ILSKHASLRGLL
+76 ILSKHVSLRGML

-94 DNERYLAARNSLSIK
+94 DNERYLAARNFLSIK

-131 EDARREEGIRD
+131 EDARGEEGIKD
-142 SGEGKHDS
+142 SYEGKPDS

-172 VYVED
+172 AYVED
-177 DEEPVGGYFSDEDG
+177 DEEPVGGYFSDED
-191 EYSSELPEDD
+191 
-201 EDEYDEEDSS
+201 
-211 ELPDDDEEG
+211 
-220 EEYNE
+220 
-225 DSLELPDDDEEDSS
+225 
-239 ELPEDDDEE
+239 EE

-253 PDDDDEYS
+253 PDDDDEEYS
-261 SELLDDDEEDSSELP
+261 SELPEDDDEYSSELPDDDDDGDSSELSE

-288 PEDGDEDYSEL
+288 PEDDEEYDEDS
-299 PDDEEDGEDGLSE
+299 SE
-312 LPEDDDDE
+312 LPEDDDEYDE
-320 YSSELPDDEEDGE
+320 DSSELPEDDEEGYSSELPEDDEDGK
-333 DDFSELPGDDDDE
+333 DGLSEFPDDDDE

-352 PEDDDEE
+352 PEDDDEDSSELPEDDDDE
-359 DSSELPDDDEY
+359 DSSELPADDDDEY

-378 PDDDDYDE
+378 PEDDDDDYD
-386 EDSSELP
+386 
-393 DDDDEYDEDSS
+393 DEDSS
-404 ELPDDDDDEY
+404 DLP
-414 DEDSSELPDDDDEY
+414 
-428 DEDFSELPADDDDE
+428 DDE
-442 YDEEDSSELP
+442 YDEEDSSELT
-452 DDDDED
+452 DDED
-458 SSELPPDAEAGYSPK
+458 SSELPAGYSSNLPAGRAVSK
-473 LSAERVVPN
+473 